1 MIRSEHAKDD
11 FTVLAGKIKEGKATI
26 ADVGTV
32 VLTLGKL
39 LLSIRANQILQL
51 KHAGIEMQK
60 PKARPEGDGKPSV
73 PEAEL

>member
-11 FTVLAGKIKEGKATI
+11 FTVLAGKIKDGKVTV

-39 LLSIRANQILQL
+39 LLSIRQNQLQQM
-51 KHAGIEMQK
+51 KHDGIELQK
-60 PKARPEGDGKPSV
+60 PKRVEGEKGTV
-73 PEAEL
+73 ETEE

>member
-11 FTVLAGKIKEGKATI
+11 FTVLAGKIKEGKVTI

-39 LLSIRANQILQL
+39 LLSIRANQILQI
-51 KHAGIEMQK
+51 KHDGIEMQK
-60 PKARPEGDGKPSV
+60 PRTRTEDGGKPVEV
-73 PEAEL
+73 PAE